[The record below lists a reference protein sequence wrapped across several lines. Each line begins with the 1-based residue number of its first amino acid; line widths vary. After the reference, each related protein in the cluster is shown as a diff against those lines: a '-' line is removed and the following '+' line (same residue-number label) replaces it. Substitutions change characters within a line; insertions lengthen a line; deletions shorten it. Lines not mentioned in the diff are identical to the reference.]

1 MSTEKLIKEVDGS
14 MAIEGMSL
22 TDDDKDRIRY
32 CVENPKQ
39 LDGILKRLINKHMH
53 SIGVNKDVGQI
64 QL

>member
-22 TDDDKDRIRY
+22 TDDDKNRIRY

-39 LDGILKRLINKHMH
+39 LDVILKRLINKHMH

>member
-1 MSTEKLIKEVDGS
+1 MSTEKIIKEVDGS

-22 TDDDKDRIRY
+22 TDDDKNRIRY

-39 LDGILKRLINKHMH
+39 LDDILKRLINKHMH

>member
-14 MAIEGMSL
+14 MAIEEMSL
-22 TDDDKDRIRY
+22 TDDDKNRIRY

-39 LDGILKRLINKHMH
+39 LDDILKRLINKHKH

>member
-22 TDDDKDRIRY
+22 TDDDKNRIRY

-39 LDGILKRLINKHMH
+39 LDDILKRLINKHKH

>member
-22 TDDDKDRIRY
+22 TDDDKNRIRY

-39 LDGILKRLINKHMH
+39 LDDILKRLINKHMH